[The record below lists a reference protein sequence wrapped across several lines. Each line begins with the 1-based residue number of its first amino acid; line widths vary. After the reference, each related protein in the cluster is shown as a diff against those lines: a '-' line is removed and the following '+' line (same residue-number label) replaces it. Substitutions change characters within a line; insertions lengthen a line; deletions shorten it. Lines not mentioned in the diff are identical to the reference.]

1 MKKVILLMI
10 LLPFLSFAGEYSGGA
25 GGGALQILMFGIIFL
40 CLYLIPTTVAAK
52 RNHHNMLAIFMLNL
66 LGGWTF
72 IGWAAALIWACTAVK
87 SK

>member
-1 MKKVILLMI
+1 
-10 LLPFLSFAGEYSGGA
+10 
-25 GGGALQILMFGIIFL
+25 MFGIIFL